1 MCGADVRASIV
12 STETE
17 IKLTLPPKALRRVQH
32 IAWLRKLASGDG
44 RSSRVISVY
53 FDTTKLKLREHDV
66 TLRVRRDG
74 ARRLQTIKLGLDSS
88 AAPLARSEWE
98 AEIKSTQPDL
108 TLAKGTPLAPLIAG
122 KGKGGLRPMFRTDVR
137 RSATNL
143 RVNGS
148 EIELAVDVG
157 KIVAGRRAQPICELE
172 LELKKGRLHDL
183 ALLTARLSRAL
194 PVSLGAQ
201 PKSDRGYALKLGE
214 ERKAVRAKDITLNAS
229 WSAGAAF
236 TQIGL
241 SCLYH
246 LAANQDAVDAGDG
259 EGIHQ
264 MRVGLRRLRAAI
276 SLFGSMLAGKETE
289 HIKTELRW
297 LTEQLGPARD
307 LDVLAKEAVAPLRA
321 ANPDQPEI
329 AVLERD
335 VQRERDHDV
344 EGARAAVRSK
354 RCRKAVLATALW
366 LIDGRWSRAAAPD
379 RGRSRAVVAVATD
392 ILDRRTKK
400 VIKRARNLRSLDAR
414 DRHRLRIA
422 IKKLR
427 YATEFF
433 SSLFHHP
440 KRQKRFRETL
450 TNLQDCLG
458 ALNDMTVHASR
469 AHRLS
474 HPQRRAP
481 QQAEKAYAMGFLTG
495 REKARAPA
503 LERAAEK
510 AGKKL
515 ATTHRFW

>member
-1 MCGADVRASIV
+1 M
-12 STETE
+12 
-17 IKLTLPPKALRRVQH
+17 
-32 IAWLRKLASGDG
+32 
-44 RSSRVISVY
+44 
-53 FDTTKLKLREHDV
+53 
-66 TLRVRRDG
+66 
-74 ARRLQTIKLGLDSS
+74 
-88 AAPLARSEWE
+88 
-98 AEIKSTQPDL
+98 
-108 TLAKGTPLAPLIAG
+108 KGTPLAPLIAG
-122 KGKGGLRPMFRTDVR
+122 KREGGLRPVFTTDVR

-183 ALLTARLSRAL
+183 ALLTARLNRAL

-201 PKSDRGYALKLGE
+201 TKSDRGYALKLGE

-229 WSAGAAF
+229 QSAGAAF

-246 LAANQDAVDAGDG
+246 LAANQNALDAGDG

-289 HIKTELRW
+289 RIKTELRW

-335 VQRERDHDV
+335 IQRERDDDI
-344 EGARAAVRSK
+344 EGARAAVRSR

-366 LIDGRWSRAAAPD
+366 LIDGRWSRAAPD
-379 RGRSRAVVAVATD
+379 RGRSRPVVAVATD

-400 VIKRARNLRSLDAR
+400 VIKRARDLRALDAR

-433 SSLFHHP
+433 ASLFDHP
-440 KRQKRFRETL
+440 KRQERFGKAL
-450 TNLQDCLG
+450 SDLQDCLG
-458 ALNDMTVHASR
+458 TLNDMMVHANR
-469 AHRLS
+469 AHHLA
-474 HPQRRAP
+474 HPHRRAD
-481 QQAEKAYAMGFLTG
+481 QQPEKAYAMGFLTG
-495 REKARAPA
+495 LENAQAPA
-503 LERAAEK
+503 LERAAEQ

-515 ATTHRFW
+515 TRAHRFW

>member
-1 MCGADVRASIV
+1 M
-12 STETE
+12 
-17 IKLTLPPKALRRVQH
+17 P
-32 IAWLRKLASGDG
+32 WLQKLASGNP
-44 RSSRVISVY
+44 RSSRIISVY

-66 TLRVRRDG
+66 TLRVRKDG

-88 AAPLARSEWE
+88 AAPLGRSEWE
-98 AEIKSTQPDL
+98 TEVKSTQPDL
-108 TLAKGTPLAPLIAG
+108 RLVKGTPLAPLIAG
-122 KGKGGLRPMFRTDVR
+122 RPKGDLRPVFTTDVR

-143 RVNGS
+143 RVNRS

-172 LELKKGRLHDL
+172 LELKKGHLHHL

-201 PKSDRGYALKLGE
+201 TKSDRGYALKLGE
-214 ERKAVRAKDITLNAS
+214 ERKAVRAKHITLNAS
-229 WSAGAAF
+229 QSAGAAF

-246 LAANQDAVDAGDG
+246 LAANRNAVDAGDG

-276 SLFGSMLAGKETE
+276 SLFGPMLAGKETE
-289 HIKTELRW
+289 SIKTELRW

-329 AVLERD
+329 AILERD
-335 VQRERDHDV
+335 VQRERDDDI
-344 EGARAAVRSK
+344 EGARAAVRSE

-366 LIDGRWSRAAAPD
+366 LIDGQWSHAAPD
-379 RGRSRAVVAVATD
+379 RGRSCPVVAVATD

-414 DRHRLRIA
+414 DLHLLRIA

-427 YATEFF
+427 YAAEFF
-433 SSLFHHP
+433 SSLFDHP

-450 TNLQDCLG
+450 TDLQDCLG
-458 ALNDMTVHASR
+458 ALNDMTVHINR

-474 HPQRRAP
+474 HQQRRAP
-481 QQAEKAYAMGFLTG
+481 QQAEKAYAMGLLAG

-510 AGKKL
+510 AGKQL
-515 ATTHRFW
+515 ATRHRFW